1 MTAVL
6 YVRLYAGFME
16 IRSNLG
22 RKKLH
27 RTNQGSKF
35 LEEVVAIETIQDPQ
49 FNLEEKDDP
58 NILKEE
64 VLQL

>member
-1 MTAVL
+1 
-6 YVRLYAGFME
+6 ME

-35 LEEVVAIETIQDPQ
+35 LEEVLAIETIQDPQ